1 MTCIVG
7 WIEEDKKKGTRD
19 VWIGGDSAGVSSNWG
34 LRIRAD
40 EKVFRNGDM
49 LFGYT
54 SSFRMGQI
62 LRYSFTVPEQP
73 RKKTDYQYLCTDFM
87 DAVADELEKK
97 KYANIDNNEISIGT
111 FIVGYNGNLYTI
123 FDDLQVANT
132 LLNFMAV
139 GCGEELA
146 LGAMYA
152 MKDIKMNPEERI
164 KKALAAAV
172 EFSAG
177 VRPPFLVM
185 KL

>member
-19 VWIGGDSAGVSSNWG
+19 VWIGGDSAGVSSSFA
-34 LRIRAD
+34 LHIRAD
-40 EKVFRNGDM
+40 EKVFRNDNM

-62 LRYSFTVPEQP
+62 LRYSFTVPEQSQ
-73 RKKTDYQYLCTDFM
+73 KKTDYQYMCTDFM
-87 DAVADELEKK
+87 DGVAGELEKK
-97 KYANIDNNEISIGT
+97 KYAKVSSNEISIGT
-111 FIVGYNGNLYTI
+111 FIVGYKGNLYTI
-123 FDDLQVANT
+123 YDDLQVAQT
-132 LLNFMAV
+132 VLNFASV
-139 GCGEELA
+139 GCGEEIA
-146 LGAMYA
+146 QGAMYT
-152 MKDIKMNPEERI
+152 MKDLKMKPEVRI
-164 KKALAAAV
+164 KKALEAAV